1 MRSGK
6 IVGSHLICVVLGMV
20 LLYLLSFPLA
30 VLSWFFLG
38 SEIQSKASFPSYH
51 LATLYMRGGL
61 GDQTYTFDVDG
72 RTVWISG
79 DAAGGNN
86 YDKIYWGETGHIVT
100 LELRGEK
107 VIVYDAMNREIKHKG
122 W

>member
-1 MRSGK
+1 M
-6 IVGSHLICVVLGMV
+6 GSHLICVVLGMV